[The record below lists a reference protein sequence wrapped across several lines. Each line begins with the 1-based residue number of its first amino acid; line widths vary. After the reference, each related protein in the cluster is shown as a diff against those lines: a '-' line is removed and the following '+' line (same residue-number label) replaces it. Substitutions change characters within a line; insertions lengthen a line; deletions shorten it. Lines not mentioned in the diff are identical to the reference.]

1 MSVALDVCFCF
12 WKVEMIYHIQ
22 FTYIECLDTEFMQG
36 GLSIEQDNVVVY
48 QVALHNVTKL

>member
-1 MSVALDVCFCF
+1 MSVALDVYFCF
-12 WKVEMIYHIQ
+12 WKVEMIYQIQ

-48 QVALHNVTKL
+48 KVALHNVTKL

>member
-1 MSVALDVCFCF
+1 MSVALDVYFCF
-12 WKVEMIYHIQ
+12 WKVDMIHHFQ

-48 QVALHNVTKL
+48 KVALHNVTKL